1 MKIYNYEFQAKYTN
15 ATIVISVRT
24 DEGEVVANQTALDE
38 LANALQIPADGWYVE
53 ADGMWVE
60 DY

>member
-15 ATIVISVRT
+15 AVITISVRT
-24 DEGEVVANQTALDE
+24 DEPEPVANQVALDE
-38 LANALQIPADGWYVE
+38 LANALDIPKDSWYVQD
-53 ADGMWVE
+53 DGFWVE